1 MADAGKTPVSLDNL
15 RRFREKSAYGEATP
29 GAAGLMSAADKAKLD
44 GIAEGTNRVYVAKW
58 VDGDWGSRGD
68 KLPMCDWTSVPF
80 DEGALHIGRGVTV
93 ELFPSGTLKPG
104 DVLVTP
110 YYDMRQT
117 VFGPSAFV
125 VKSVADDLSTIAVQ
139 DGPVA
144 LTFPKYKLP
153 ATTADKL
160 GGMKPGTGL
169 TAASDGTV
177 SLAYGTD
184 EEFLAYV
191 LGESSTASEVG

>member
-44 GIAEGTNRVYVAKW
+44 GLAEY
-58 VDGDWGSRGD
+58 
-68 KLPMCDWTSVPF
+68 
-80 DEGALHIGRGVTV
+80 E
-93 ELFPSGTLKPG
+93 
-104 DVLVTP
+104 
-110 YYDMRQT
+110 
-117 VFGPSAFV
+117 
-125 VKSVADDLSTIAVQ
+125 
-139 DGPVA
+139 
-144 LTFPKYKLP
+144 LP